1 MSATATTVPRRSA
14 RHAPVRWVSH
24 FEKQGPYD
32 KQYVVNKIKGFIE
45 ELERPYEEGRYYT
58 TGVKNELTMKCHIS
72 YFIFTF
78 LIYYPRILIESPKFY
93 NETIKTA
100 KSHLNTAA
108 IVNSDEVWARQLVDA
123 CNEFIEMCSYIHMLK

>member
-1 MSATATTVPRRSA
+1 MSATATVPRRSA
-14 RHAPVRWVSH
+14 RHAPSRWVAH
-24 FEKQGPYD
+24 FEKHSAYD
-32 KQYVVNKIKGFIE
+32 KASLVNALKGFMDQI
-45 ELERPYEEGRYYT
+45 ERPYEEGRYYS
-58 TGVKNELTMKCHIS
+58 TGVKNEFTKNCYIS
-72 YFIFTF
+72 YIMYTS